1 MTQRALPTFRV
12 PPHNVMYEGAYEER
26 AYDWYTICAVDKANN
41 LCALL
46 GNRPVEGVLEVGC
59 GAGAVLAAVA
69 KRGVGTSHRG
79 VDMADPRL
87 HQAPQAAGLN
97 LSPYDGESLPFVDRS
112 IDLVYASHVVEHVPE
127 PRRFVREMAR
137 VAAKWLYFEVPCELH
152 VRASAGALQKTL
164 DIGHINAYTP
174 ESFVLML
181 QTAGLSVVEARVFD
195 LSAEVQAFHTSRLR
209 GGAKRFIRSG
219 LLSLSPWLA
228 TRVFTYHVGVLCEA
242 APPSSSP
249 CSAST
254 APTAAF

>member
-1 MTQRALPTFRV
+1 MLPKDVRPAIGGEMTQSSFPTFRV
-12 PPHNVMYEGAYEER
+12 PLLNAMYEGEYDER
-26 AYDWYTICAVDKANN
+26 AYLWYTLGAVDKANN

-46 GNRPVEGVLEVGC
+46 GERAVDSVLEVGC

-69 KRGVGTSHRG
+69 ARGVGTSHCG

-87 HQAPQAAGLN
+87 HKAPQAASLSLN
-97 LSPYDGESLPFVDRS
+97 LYDGECLPFGDCS
-112 IDLVYASHVVEHVPE
+112 IDLVYASHVVEHVLE

-152 VRASAGALQKTL
+152 ARTSAAALQRTL

-181 QTAGLSVVEARVFD
+181 QTAGLLVVDVRVFD
-195 LSAEVQAFHTSRLR
+195 LSADVQAFHTSWLSGQVKRLV
-209 GGAKRFIRSG
+209 RSG
-219 LLSLSPWLA
+219 LLAMSPRLA

-242 APPSSSP
+242 LPPR
-249 CSAST
+249 
-254 APTAAF
+254 